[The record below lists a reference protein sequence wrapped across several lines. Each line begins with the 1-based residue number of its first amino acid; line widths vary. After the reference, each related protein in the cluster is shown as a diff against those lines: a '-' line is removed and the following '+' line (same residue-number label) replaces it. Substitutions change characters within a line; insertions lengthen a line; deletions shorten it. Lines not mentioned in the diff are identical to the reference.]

1 MSLILSGNDYL
12 ALPRLPETFLVDP
25 LLPVG
30 GALTIYG
37 DPKVGKS
44 YAAIQLATSIVGGG
58 EWLGFPIRKRGSVAY
73 IQLDTPRSLWAERLD
88 QLAQGGIDIASVHFG
103 DRESLGTWPFNIL
116 EPKHFEVL
124 TTALTQMDPFP
135 VAVII
140 DTLKES
146 HQLDE
151 NDATEAQKV
160 IAALTA
166 ATQPAALILIHHGR
180 KQGEVPDDL
189 LVGSR
194 GSSYLMGKMDAIVK
208 MNKKSVHY
216 VGRAIE
222 EWSIR
227 LDRLDNGFWAPST
240 DEMDRLIEGILASP
254 GTTSDR
260 ARTLATQTHRSEEAA
275 RSLIRRYQTRRA

>member
-1 MSLILSGNDYL
+1 MDQILRGSDYL
-12 ALPRLPETFLVDP
+12 NLPRLPETFLVEP

-44 YAAIQLATSIVGGG
+44 YAAIQLAAAIVGGH

-73 IQLDTPRSLWAERLD
+73 IQLDTPRSLWADRLD
-88 QLAQGGIDIASVHFG
+88 QLAKGGVDVSAIHFG
-103 DRESLGTWPFNIL
+103 DRESLGTWPFDIL
-116 EPKHFEVL
+116 KPEHFTVL
-124 TTALTQMDPFP
+124 SAALTAMEPPP

-140 DTLKES
+140 DTLKEA

-151 NDATEAQKV
+151 NDATESQKI

-180 KQGEVPDDL
+180 KQGEIPDDL

-208 MNKKSVHY
+208 MNKKSIHY

-222 EWSIR
+222 EGSVR
-227 LDRLDNGFWAPST
+227 LERLDNGFWAPAT
-240 DEMDRLIEGILASP
+240 DATDRLIEGLLASP
-254 GTTSDR
+254 GSISEKAR
-260 ARTLATQTHRSEEAA
+260 ALADQTHRSEEAA
-275 RSLIRRYQTRRA
+275 RSLIRRFQTRR